1 MSGVAEETGTSMVVW
16 RRGSGVVSMGGG
28 ISEPGREGWEVEEGR
43 RGWSGPAVERVLGRR
58 ERKIPCPCPSTLR
71 PWTASEFSL
80 YLPQKKIQIQYSNIY
95 STKNINDVID
105 RT

>member
-58 ERKIPCPCPSTLR
+58 ERKIPCPLLHF
-71 PWTASEFSL
+71 AAM
-80 YLPQKKIQIQYSNIY
+80 
-95 STKNINDVID
+95 DG
-105 RT
+105 